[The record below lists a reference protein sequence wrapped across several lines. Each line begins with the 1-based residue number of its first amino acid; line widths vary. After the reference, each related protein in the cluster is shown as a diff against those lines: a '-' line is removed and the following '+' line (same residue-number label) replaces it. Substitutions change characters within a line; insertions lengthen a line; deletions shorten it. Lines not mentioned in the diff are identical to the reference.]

1 MRKRIRKWLLLFVA
15 IVVATSC
22 GSDNDNDGRKALTP
36 DERNVAYQAS
46 LDAEFAGR
54 WSAEELSKANTAA
67 SATYLSKVEKEVFF
81 YLNLARMNPSLFAE
95 TYARSYS
102 GILGWNNGYAF
113 DERKQSLIAEL
124 QKMSPLPVLS
134 PNEVLFG
141 SADCYA
147 TNGGNMG
154 VTGHDRTD
162 TGCSENPGLAECA
175 AFGGYV
181 TGLSVVMEL
190 LIDSGENNA
199 ALGHRRIL
207 LNGNYEWL
215 GVAVRAHK
223 DFYFMVVMDLDSRNL

>member
-1 MRKRIRKWLLLFVA
+1 M
-15 IVVATSC
+15 
-22 GSDNDNDGRKALTP
+22 
-36 DERNVAYQAS
+36 AYQAS